1 MAGILE
7 IYQNYVFWG
16 KNLNEGLF
24 VIVKG
29 ERSYTQNKMSGSIYG
44 EHSFNN

>member
-1 MAGILE
+1 MAGILKFIKIMYFE
-7 IYQNYVFWG
+7 E
-16 KNLNEGLF
+16 KTNEGLF

-44 EHSFNN
+44 EHNFNN